1 MCTCANSSAAR
12 PGPGR
17 TTVRQVK
24 RLSRDRKSV
33 SDPSLETLP
42 YPPCIHN
49 IIYKYTYKRCT
60 QKFIWN
66 YNVFTGVIGL
76 TKPVP
81 PPKPA
86 KSPQN
91 YQQTPGPPP
100 YRMPPYPLYNESTPL
115 PGSSNKIHTHSSKF
129 PVSKTIHHFEMY
141 SIFFSYHGNMCNVHT
156 AWENVPRSFGESY
169 RAILLHYMIGHENVD
184 VTKINYWYA
193 SKQFHKNYVL
203 GG

>member
-1 MCTCANSSAAR
+1 MCTCANSSAVR
-12 PGPGR
+12 PGPAR

-42 YPPCIHN
+42 YPPCNMIFRLLGENRVYHSSHAL
-49 IIYKYTYKRCT
+49 
-60 QKFIWN
+60 
-66 YNVFTGVIGL
+66 YNMFVSAGVLGL

-91 YQQTPGPPP
+91 HQPPTSGPPP

-129 PVSKTIHHFEMY
+129 PVSRT
-141 SIFFSYHGNMCNVHT
+141 
-156 AWENVPRSFGESY
+156 
-169 RAILLHYMIGHENVD
+169 ILLLLFLLLFD
-184 VTKINYWYA
+184 V
-193 SKQFHKNYVL
+193 QFFFFFFIMRIWTWRV
-203 GG
+203 GTFPR